1 MFGFCHMRKK
11 IDGDKGIEGVCEDI
25 IIMLDMG
32 GESRK
37 GVDNNKERG
46 SVDWTSKNYR
56 KVNALANQLEICS

>member
-1 MFGFCHMRKK
+1 MRKK

-37 GVDNNKERG
+37 GVDNNKVGG

-56 KVNALANQLEICS
+56 KVNALAN